1 MVFSPCAAELS
12 SVWSETLIVP
22 FKFSHH
28 LAWHAFC
35 EPHVFLKWTFRPAS
49 EPCESLC
56 MNRSKRNRGFT
67 LIELLVVI
75 AIIAILIALLLPA
88 VQQAREAARRIQCRN
103 NLKQIALAIH
113 NYADVYTV
121 LPPSA
126 CINPSVTVTGN
137 NGSWGIHGRILPY
150 LEQGNVYSN
159 VDLST
164 AWDLQQTI
172 SGLKIPSYACPSDPK
187 SDQSRDAGGGRAI
200 LYPTTYGFNFG
211 PWFVWNPVT
220 GVGGDGATHP
230 NSKFSFAAFS
240 DGTSN
245 TLLVGEVKAWTA
257 YRRNGGP
264 PSVNMPA
271 TVAEAESIVAS
282 AAEFKNTGHTEWP
295 DGRVHHE
302 GFTTTLPP
310 NSYVRCTN
318 SGTTYDCDFNSWQE
332 GRNGVSGQPT
342 YAIITSRS
350 YHTGIVQVALVDG
363 SARSVSSNI
372 DLGIWRAAGTRG
384 GGETL
389 GEW

>member
-1 MVFSPCAAELS
+1 MNQMLN
-12 SVWSETLIVP
+12 
-22 FKFSHH
+22 
-28 LAWHAFC
+28 
-35 EPHVFLKWTFRPAS
+35 RPRRA
-49 EPCESLC
+49 
-56 MNRSKRNRGFT
+56 FT

-88 VQQAREAARRIQCRN
+88 VQQAREAARRTQCRN
-103 NLKQIALAIH
+103 NLKQIALAVH
-113 NYADVYTV
+113 NYADVYSV

-126 CINPSVTVTGN
+126 CINPSLTATGN

-164 AWDLQQTI
+164 AWDFQQSI
-172 SGLKIPSYACPSDPK
+172 SGLKIPGYACPSDPK
-187 SDQSRDAGGGRAI
+187 SDRSRDAGGGRAI
-200 LYPTTYGFNFG
+200 LYPTTYGFGFG
-211 PWFVWNPVT
+211 TWFVGNPVT
-220 GVGGDGATHP
+220 GSGGDGATHP

-245 TLLVGEVKAWTA
+245 TLLAGEVKAWTP

-264 PSVNMPA
+264 PTVVIPA
-271 TVAEAESIVAS
+271 NVADAEVVVAS
-282 AAEFKNTGHTEWP
+282 GAEFKDTGHTEWP

-310 NSYVRCTN
+310 NSNVRCVN
-318 SGTTYDCDFNSWQE
+318 AGVTYDCDFNSWQE
-332 GRNGVSGQPT
+332 GKNGTSGQPS

-363 SARSVSSNI
+363 SARTISNNI
-372 DLGIWRAAGTRG
+372 DLGVWRSLGTRS
-384 GGETL
+384 GGEVI
-389 GEW
+389 GEF